1 MKMISRFAA
10 VMLGVALIAAACG
23 GDDSDSSSA
32 TTTGA
37 GSATTG
43 AAGGAVKCSGVKLAF
58 LGATSGEN
66 GALGQNMVDGATIAL
81 DEWNSAN
88 KDCKVELEKFDSQ
101 GDPTQ
106 ATPLADKIVQDK
118 SVVALVGPGFSGET
132 KATMPKFEE
141 AGLTMITPG
150 ATNAQL
156 QNNGWK
162 TFHRILANDD
172 KQGPGIATLIKQKG
186 AKKVGV
192 IDDASEYGKGLA
204 DTVRK
209 ELGSLKVADDTI
221 DPKASDYSAAV
232 NKMKAAGVDY
242 VFYGG
247 YYAEAAKLVKQMRAA
262 GVNAVFVAGDGV
274 LDEKFVSNA
283 GTDANGALIT
293 ATGAPANVNP
303 DFQKKFNDKY
313 KKDPTLYAP
322 EAFDATNVFLN
333 ALAAG
338 NLDRASILKFVAA
351 YDKPGVTKQIKFD
364 DKGEVAGNAV
374 YSYQVKD
381 GKIAGTG
388 IIQ

>member
-1 MKMISRFAA
+1 MKKISR
-10 VMLGVALIAAACG
+10 LGVGLLGLALLASACG

-32 TTTGA
+32 TTA
-37 GSATTG
+37 AASGSAA
-43 AAGGAVKCSGVKLAF
+43 AAGNVKCSGVKLAY
-58 LGATSGEN
+58 LGALSGEN
-66 GALGQNMVDGATIAL
+66 GALGQNMVDGATIAV
-81 DEWNSAN
+81 DEWNTAN
-88 KDCKVELEKFDSQ
+88 KDCKIELEKFDSQ

-118 SVVALVGPGFSGET
+118 AVVALVGPGFSGET

-141 AGLTMITPG
+141 AGLPIISPS

-162 TFHRILANDD
+162 TFHRVLANDD
-172 KQGPGIATLIKQKG
+172 KQGPAIARLIKSKG

-247 YYAEAAKLVKQMRAA
+247 YYAEASKLIKQLRAA
-262 GVNAVFVAGDGV
+262 GVTSTFVGGDGV
-274 LDEKFVSNA
+274 LDQKFIDNA
-283 GTDANGALIT
+283 GKDADGALIS

-322 EAFDATNVFLN
+322 ESYDIVNVFLN

-338 NLDRASILKFVAA
+338 SQDRASILKFLTT
-351 YDKPGVTKQIKFD
+351 YDKPGVTKEIKFD
-364 DKGEVAGNAV
+364 SKGEVAGEAV
-374 YSYQVKD
+374 YSYQVAG
-381 GKIAGTG
+381 GKISG
-388 IIQ
+388 IGVIP